1 MRLKKKDAP
10 SKLYKSKTENQYNF
24 SKIEM
29 LVIKRVIKTR
39 ESKYLYL
46 FRKPTIC
53 IVT

>member
-29 LVIKRVIKTR
+29 LVIKRVIKMR